1 MRNCL
6 DPNVATG
13 NRIVFTAGL
22 FKLYLRELPEPLFP
36 FPFYDPVAAHLTPLV
51 DLPVARPDQQGDA
64 EPLLPDSVHGA
75 ARGQQRYGRRP
86 HPPATLR
93 AILHHSQ
100 NVIANES
107 YNKMG
112 KTNMAT
118 VIGPNL
124 LRPEVQSDMS
134 VIKGTADINNI
145 TYCFFDSYNDI
156 FLPTETTF
164 GVIGIVRILYD
175 YTPQG
180 EHEIACNKGTSSSFS
195 SSSFSSSS
203 SSS

>member
-1 MRNCL
+1 MQ
-6 DPNVATG
+6 
-13 NRIVFTAGL
+13 NRYFRILFTV
-22 FKLYLRELPEPLFP
+22 LPEGNKGN
-36 FPFYDPVAAHLTPLV
+36 DPASH
-51 DLPVARPDQQGDA
+51 
-64 EPLLPDSVHGA
+64 
-75 ARGQQRYGRRP
+75 
-86 HPPATLR
+86 PATLR

-100 NVIANES
+100 LVIANES

-175 YTPQG
+175 YSPQG
-180 EHEIACNKGTSSSFS
+180 EHEISCNKGDCF
-195 SSSFSSSS
+195 F
-203 SSS
+203 

>member
-1 MRNCL
+1 MIYLSHVPISKEMQIRYF
-6 DPNVATG
+6 
-13 NRIVFTAGL
+13 RILFTV
-22 FKLYLRELPEPLFP
+22 LPEGNKGS
-36 FPFYDPVAAHLTPLV
+36 ANS
-51 DLPVARPDQQGDA
+51 
-64 EPLLPDSVHGA
+64 LL
-75 ARGQQRYGRRP
+75 
-86 HPPATLR
+86 ATLR

-156 FLPTETTF
+156 FLSTETTF

-175 YTPQG
+175 YSPQG
-180 EHEIACNKGTSSSFS
+180 EHEIACTKGDLC
-195 SSSFSSSS
+195 
-203 SSS
+203 